1 MGCQRIIG
9 WLLPFPRSISHS
21 VFQLLFTKRKI
32 SSNFLFCCTLN
43 WTCRHTM
50 IMVLPCH
57 CHVIYSCH
65 YHIISCAVI
74 AIFITVIIIITPS
87 RWFKFKAVSA
97 LLSPQDW
104 AKKFEARRFTA
115 APNSLSIFFSKMM
128 DWKFIIIIVI
138 IVIKSVK
145 SDLKVVSTREVRNGT
160 TLKDLGPT
168 SQKGFFFFI
177 PLHHSIY
184 SIDNF
189 ERFWSVK
196 SKCFFHSIAPFY
208 LFYWQE

>member
-32 SSNFLFCCTLN
+32 CWLRILEIVFQFFFTPN
-43 WTCRHTM
+43 WTCHTM

-65 YHIISCAVI
+65 CHVISCAVI
-74 AIFITVIIIITPS
+74 VIFITVIIIITPS
-87 RWFKFKAVSA
+87 QWFKFKAVSA
-97 LLSPQDW
+97 SLSPQDW

-128 DWKFIIIIVI
+128 DWKF
-138 IVIKSVK
+138 K
-145 SDLKVVSTREVRNGT
+145 
-160 TLKDLGPT
+160 GPDR
-168 SQKGFFFFI
+168 
-177 PLHHSIY
+177 HH
-184 SIDNF
+184 
-189 ERFWSVK
+189 
-196 SKCFFHSIAPFY
+196 HHHH
-208 LFYWQE
+208 